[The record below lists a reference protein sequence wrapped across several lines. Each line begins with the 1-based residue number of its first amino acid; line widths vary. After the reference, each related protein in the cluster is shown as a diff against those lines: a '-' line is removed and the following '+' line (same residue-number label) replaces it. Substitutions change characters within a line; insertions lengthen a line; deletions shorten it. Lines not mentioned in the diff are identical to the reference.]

1 MLEQKEKGNSRI
13 FFWGFGIIF
22 ALVVYICITTI
33 PFFSYLNQIVWLPL
47 FISLIIILLFFIIG
61 NFSKKVPFYYV
72 SLIFNKDRKHLKDLT
87 LKIEET
93 ETESDLNSLVNKLKD
108 IFRIISAYGY
118 SKESSLFLINSI
130 GISKASAEKIILE
143 LKRLKN
149 IKKTCIFLGIFI
161 AVSVFALINYLDVF
175 LFIKENL
182 ILRFS
187 IPFIIL
193 FLFFLEG
200 FLVTRM
206 PQSFYLKLINL
217 NKETILKNKKLLLEK
232 YTNINKIK
240 DVEKKDINSIK
251 QTIKYLLKEGLK
263 KEWIEQIIKNYGFS
277 SSVSSKF
284 IEEATKELKE
294 LPKDLKEIKLGSSA
308 LKLSLA
314 RIEESFSD
322 LKEIYSK
329 LSELQSIVDD
339 LSKRQKELETLSE
352 IAIKKQLKSLSRKN
366 SKLNQQ
372 FSEPIEKPII
382 SIDLNKLKKL
392 EVEPERNEIVNFLY
406 NLVLPHIKNYSE
418 KELVSL
424 LLYKGY
430 SFELV
435 EDLILKIKDN
445 KKEFGKKEKS
455 TQEMIINKINL
466 IYNLFS
472 KKGKDWLIISIYIFI

>member
-1 MLEQKEKGNSRI
+1 
-13 FFWGFGIIF
+13 
-22 ALVVYICITTI
+22 
-33 PFFSYLNQIVWLPL
+33 
-47 FISLIIILLFFIIG
+47 
-61 NFSKKVPFYYV
+61 
-72 SLIFNKDRKHLKDLT
+72 
-87 LKIEET
+87 
-93 ETESDLNSLVNKLKD
+93 
-108 IFRIISAYGY
+108 
-118 SKESSLFLINSI
+118 
-130 GISKASAEKIILE
+130 
-143 LKRLKN
+143 
-149 IKKTCIFLGIFI
+149 
-161 AVSVFALINYLDVF
+161 
-175 LFIKENL
+175 
-182 ILRFS
+182 
-187 IPFIIL
+187 
-193 FLFFLEG
+193 
-200 FLVTRM
+200 M

-472 KKGKDWLIISIYIFI
+472 KKGKD